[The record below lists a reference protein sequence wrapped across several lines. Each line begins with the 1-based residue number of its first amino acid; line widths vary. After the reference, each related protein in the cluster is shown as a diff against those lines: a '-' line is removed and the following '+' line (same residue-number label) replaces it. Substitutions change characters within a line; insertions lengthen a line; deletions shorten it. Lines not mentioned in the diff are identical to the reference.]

1 MCIATCKVCC
11 HLANSAEAYIRLP
24 RTSDFYYIFC
34 CSDDG
39 SGPQI
44 NGHDWSVVAGLHRK
58 IQDGDCNRFQVILL
72 TKQRTNKQ
80 TNIGERNKASSKR
93 RNNEILRT
101 WHGLE
106 LRSDGGE

>member
-1 MCIATCKVCC
+1 MMV
-11 HLANSAEAYIRLP
+11 LA
-24 RTSDFYYIFC
+24 
-34 CSDDG
+34 
-39 SGPQI
+39 GPQI